1 MRKCLTLFIF
11 SIFFQLGLVQFT
23 IGYFLKNLVWDKYQ
37 KMIRIYKLA
46 CILIKLFLEDKN
58 EESYKKVVALS

>member
-1 MRKCLTLFIF
+1 LDI
-11 SIFFQLGLVQFT
+11 
-23 IGYFLKNLVWDKYQ
+23 FLKILFEDKYQ
-37 KMIRIYKLA
+37 KMIRTYKLE